1 MHVFSLEKLGKK
13 IKSQKNIKKT
23 RKNIKKTRK
32 NIKKS
37 RKNRGGS
44 PCF

>member
-13 IKSQKNIKKT
+13 IKTQENNKKN
-23 RKNIKKTRK
+23 RK